1 MDNKENMNT
10 GANAEQG
17 QTEAAGTDKTF
28 TQEEVNRIVQERLAR
43 SKGKDNSNSEE
54 NQSKDKEKELQ
65 AREMRI
71 LAREKLLD
79 AGIKNDCLELLN
91 GATDEKD
98 LDNRIKIIMEL
109 TKSKENKEEPQK
121 SGFIAIG
128 APGDQQGE
136 KADPIKKAMG
146 LI

>member
-1 MDNKENMNT
+1 MENNNINT

-17 QTEAAGTDKTF
+17 QTEATGTEKTF

-79 AGIKNDCLELLN
+79 AGIKNELF
-91 GATDEKD
+91 
-98 LDNRIKIIMEL
+98 RI
-109 TKSKENKEEPQK
+109 
-121 SGFIAIG
+121 A
-128 APGDQQGE
+128 
-136 KADPIKKAMG
+136 
-146 LI
+146 